1 MALSLRRGTSRARAR
16 STARRGEA
24 ARTLAVTVI
33 TAARYLATVV
43 KAEASI
49 FGMVRPKI
57 IDRLET
63 ENVRVQNGEAV
74 RADVRAFVK
83 ALREE
88 EPNSFEADSS
98 QFSAEAYQ
106 KLGEAFGETSLAEA
120 LRKRSI
126 R

>member
-1 MALSLRRGTSRARAR
+1 
-16 STARRGEA
+16 
-24 ARTLAVTVI
+24 
-33 TAARYLATVV
+33 
-43 KAEASI
+43 
-49 FGMVRPKI
+49 MVRPKI

-74 RADVRAFVK
+74 RADVKASVK

-106 KLGEAFGETSLAEA
+106 KLAEAFGETSLAEA